1 MIIIQVAFCVFAGLG
16 LVGVL
21 LYYLDLQKEYK
32 AAKKEPGYLPTRQN
46 TPIQECPTPRQI
58 VENTPRPGLVME
70 TTFYDPKAGVDVTI
84 SI

>member
-1 MIIIQVAFCVFAGLG
+1 MIIIKVAFCVFAGLG

-21 LYYLDLQKEYK
+21 LYYLDMQKEYK
-32 AAKKEPGYLPTRQN
+32 AAKKEQGYSPIRQN
-46 TPIQECPTPRQI
+46 TPIQERQHPRQI

-84 SI
+84 NI